1 MLDFGC
7 FVEALADSAPAS
19 SISPNYYG
27 DVDTLFGLG
36 RPD

>member
-7 FVEALADSAPAS
+7 FFEAPADSAPAS

-27 DVDTLFGLG
+27 AVDTRFGLEQS
-36 RPD
+36 